1 MLQFSSLFSLETSV
15 DQATS
20 LGIWWSSVQQK
31 HRIFTH
37 EEILVWMLWFSFNFT
52 KEVYS
57 LIMCV
62 NRCGCAAGAGRQ
74 QNNND
79 AYLADLLRMTDQ
91 KLLDLQQEAER
102 SQRQAKEYENQCS
115 TLRKQV
121 SGNENDTE
129 ELSLNLTR
137 KPDTETWFV
146 IAVLESV

>member
-1 MLQFSSLFSLETSV
+1 M
-15 DQATS
+15 
-20 LGIWWSSVQQK
+20 
-31 HRIFTH
+31 
-37 EEILVWMLWFSFNFT
+37 
-52 KEVYS
+52 VY
-57 LIMCV
+57 V

-121 SGNENDTE
+121 SGNENDSE
-129 ELSLNLTR
+129 EWSLNLTMN
-137 KPDTETWFV
+137 PGNETCFV
-146 IAVLESV
+146 SAVAESIKQNNIEELVL

>member
-1 MLQFSSLFSLETSV
+1 
-15 DQATS
+15 
-20 LGIWWSSVQQK
+20 
-31 HRIFTH
+31 
-37 EEILVWMLWFSFNFT
+37 MLWFSFNFT
-52 KEVYS
+52 REVYS

-129 ELSLNLTR
+129 ELSQTLIL
-137 KPDTETWFV
+137 D
-146 IAVLESV
+146 L